1 MVKIL
6 LAAVAGLALASAAQG
21 QWSDNFDS
29 YAPGSIDGIGGWHG
43 WDGVPAAAG
52 TVTTDQFRSGPNS
65 QSIVGVND
73 SVRNYTGVTSGAWS
87 YTAWQFI
94 PQDFTGVTDFILN
107 SQYNNGGPYQWAV
120 QLGFDAATGLVTD
133 DNGRASNT
141 VSFLRGTWAEV
152 RVDFDLTA
160 NTIAEY
166 YNGSLVASGT
176 WNSVSYPALA
186 FEGVDLFASTGSVV
200 YYDDMSLTQ
209 VPAPAG
215 AAILGLGGLLVTRR
229 RRR

>member
-1 MVKIL
+1 MTKRIIT
-6 LAAVAGLALASAAQG
+6 LAGALALASAAHG

-29 YAPGSIDGIGGWHG
+29 YPAGSINGLGGWQG
-43 WDGVPAAAG
+43 WDNVPAAAG
-52 TVTTDQFRSGPNS
+52 TVTPTVARSSPNS
-65 QSIVGVND
+65 QAIVGVND
-73 SVRNYTGVTSGAWS
+73 SVHTYSVSSGQWS
-87 YTAWQFI
+87 YRAWQFI
-94 PQDFTGVTDFILN
+94 PQDFTGLTDFILN

-133 DNGRASNT
+133 DNGRTENS
-141 VSFLRGTWAEV
+141 VSFVRGQWAEV

-166 YNGSLVASGT
+166 YNGALISSGSWT
-176 WNSVSYPALA
+176 SNGYTALTFQA
-186 FEGVDLFASTGSVV
+186 VDLFANTGSVV

-215 AAILGLGGLLVTRR
+215 AAVLGLGGLLAARR